1 MFVYQAVLRAA
12 LHREPAGGAAE
23 EPQPHQAVARAA
35 APPRRAAHTGTYTP
49 PSALRPPPSGTD
61 STHKTRS
68 ARDIACLV
76 LLMMLGNFQRG
87 H

>member
-1 MFVYQAVLRAA
+1 MCLFIRRYCVRRYIASLQAELQRNRN
-12 LHREPAGGAAE
+12 LIKQWP
-23 EPQPHQAVARAA
+23 
-35 APPRRAAHTGTYTP
+35 APPRRLDVRLIQVPT
-49 PSALRPPPSGTD
+49 LRPPPSGTD